1 MNYFSFFKDGR
12 DLYCLFF
19 AGILL
24 SFSTVYSRNL
34 RNSKMLSYQN
44 HQVQGIVSDGTSPLP
59 GVTITPKSSKN
70 TAVITDYN
78 GHYSLQTSSLD
89 TLIVS
94 FIGFKTKFVPVNNQ
108 SKIDIKLEYD
118 TTTLQEVRVN
128 AGYYS
133 VKERDRTGSIARIT
147 SKDIETQPV
156 TNVLATMQGRMAGVN
171 IVQNT
176 GMPGSGFSIEIRGL
190 NSLRNDGNSPLY
202 IIDGVPYSSQG
213 IGSSYTSANMPA
225 QNSPLNSINPSDVA
239 SLEVLK
245 DADATAIYGSRGANG
260 VVLITTKKSKS
271 GKTAVS
277 VDYSNGL
284 GRVTGF
290 KKVLDTPNYIAMRK
304 EAFAND
310 GITQYPANAYDING
324 KWDQNRETDWQK
336 ELIGGTAEYTNL
348 QSTISGGSHHTQFLL
363 SGNYS
368 KETTVFPGSFNY
380 VRAGG
385 RANINHESEDQRFH
399 LNFSA
404 VYTAQSSSM
413 PLVDFTQTAI
423 QLPPN
428 APSLY
433 DQSGNLNWENNTFQN
448 PVAILNGQT
457 KGNTFDL
464 LSNALLSY
472 ELGAGFLAS
481 ASLGYTNL
489 DQKQISL
496 QPSTI
501 YNPSYGL
508 GTESS
513 LAISNIVNRSSW
525 IVEPKLSWTKKL
537 DKIAFDVL
545 AGTTFQQQNGDQLI
559 TQSRGFTS
567 NNLISNP
574 ASASSNT
581 VLNSDETLYKYQ
593 ALFARVNLNLAGR
606 YILNLTGRRDGSS
619 RFGPGR
625 QFADFGA
632 VGAAWIFSESSWM
645 KTNFPSLSYGKLRAS
660 YGTTGNDQIGDYQFM
675 DTYSTSGTKYQGIS
689 GMQPSRLFNADFGW
703 ETNRKTEMAI
713 EVGFLQDRIFTGFSW
728 FLNRSSNQLVGI
740 PLPGTTGFSSIQAN
754 LDAVVQNKGI
764 EFTLKTQN
772 ITNSSF
778 SWTTTFN
785 LTSIKNE
792 LISFPGLEVS
802 TYKNRYVIGE
812 PLNVV
817 KTYHYTGLNPT
828 AGIYQFEDVNGD
840 GVFTANEDR
849 QTAENLNPKYYG
861 GLQNH
866 MRFHNLELDFLFQ
879 FSKQQ
884 NYSENYG
891 QPMPGTMNNQSGGV
905 AQHWQSEGDLGPYQA
920 YSVSNSAKQQ
930 AYLRYLQSDAS
941 IVDASYIRLKNIS
954 LTYQLPK
961 SWTKKITCRL
971 SLQGQNV
978 LTLTNYKGIDPE
990 FKTSG
995 YLPPLKIY
1003 TTSIQ
1008 LTF

>member
-1 MNYFSFFKDGR
+1 MNYFSFYKDGR
-12 DLYCLFF
+12 ALYCLLLT
-19 AGILL
+19 AILL
-24 SFSTVYSRNL
+24 TFSSSFARSPKK
-34 RNSKMLSYQN
+34 NSCII
-44 HQVQGIVSDGTSPLP
+44 HQQFHVQGTVSDGTSPLP
-59 GVTITPKSSKN
+59 GVTISVKGKSNIS
-70 TAVITDYN
+70 VITDYN
-78 GHYSLQTSSLD
+78 GHYAINVYPQDSL
-89 TLIVS
+89 VVA
-94 FIGFKTKFVPVNNQ
+94 FIGFKTKIVPVASK
-108 SKIDIKLEYD
+108 SKIDIYLAFD
-118 TTTLQEVRVN
+118 TTTLQEVRIN

-133 VKERDRTGSIARIT
+133 VKEKERTGSIARIT

-190 NSLRNDGNSPLY
+190 NSLRSDGNSPLY

-225 QNSPLNSINPSDVA
+225 QNSPLNSINPSDIA
-239 SLEVLK
+239 SIEVLK

-271 GKTAVS
+271 GKTAFS

-290 KKVLDTPNYIAMRK
+290 KKVLDTPSYLAMRK

-324 KWDQNRETDWQK
+324 TWDQNRETDWQK
-336 ELIGGTAEYTNL
+336 KLIGGTADYTNL
-348 QSTISGGSHHTQFLL
+348 QTTISGGSQQTQFLV

-368 KETTVFPGSFNY
+368 KETTVFPGNFNY
-380 VRAGG
+380 VRASG
-385 RANINHESEDQRFH
+385 RANINHESEDERFH
-399 LNFSA
+399 INFSA
-404 VYTAQSSSM
+404 VYSAQSSSM
-413 PLVDFTQTAI
+413 PLVDFTQTAM

-472 ELGAGFLAS
+472 EMGAGFSAS
-481 ASLGYTNL
+481 ASLSYTNL
-489 DQKQISL
+489 DQKQINL

-545 AGTTFQQQNGDQLI
+545 AGTTFQQQNGDQFI

-581 VLNSDETLYKYQ
+581 VLNSDKTLYKYQ
-593 ALFARVNLNLAGR
+593 AVFARVNLNLAGK

-632 VGAAWIFSESSWM
+632 VGAAWIFSESKWI
-645 KTNFPSLSYGKLRAS
+645 KGNFPFLSYGKLRAS

-713 EVGFLQDRIFTGFSW
+713 EAGFLQDRIFTGLAW
-728 FLNRSSNQLVGI
+728 FQNRSSNQLVGI
-740 PLPGTTGFSSIQAN
+740 PLPGTTGFNSIQAN

-778 SWTTTFN
+778 SWTTNFN

-828 AGIYQFEDVNGD
+828 TGIYQFEDVNGD

-849 QTAENLNPKYYG
+849 QTAKNLNPKYYG

-866 MRFHNLELDFLFQ
+866 VRFHNLELDFLFQ

-905 AQHWQSEGDLGPYQA
+905 AQHWQSQGDLGPYQA
-920 YSVSNSAKQQ
+920 YSVSNSEKQQ
-930 AYLRYLQSDAS
+930 ANLRYLQSDAS

-954 LTYQLPK
+954 LTYELPK
-961 SWTKKITCRL
+961 SWTKKIICRL

-978 LTLTNYKGIDPE
+978 LTFTNYKGIDPE